1 MIELVQLIAS
11 SVLQVPF
18 HPDPL
23 PSSSC
28 WLHAFGWIVVASAF
42 QTNHY
47 SQTSKQD
54 LFAKQMLSFFTL
66 LRNCPTKSPM
76 MSYGFTSLKA
86 PETEECVSN
95 WSETRSESIHA
106 IRRQR
111 RTITGW
117 DPMLDA
123 KRGSKKRIAGIK
135 KATRPLQ
142 FLAQNAILE
151 IV

>member
-1 MIELVQLIAS
+1 
-11 SVLQVPF
+11 
-18 HPDPL
+18 
-23 PSSSC
+23 
-28 WLHAFGWIVVASAF
+28 
-42 QTNHY
+42 
-47 SQTSKQD
+47 
-54 LFAKQMLSFFTL
+54 
-66 LRNCPTKSPM
+66 M
-76 MSYGFTSLKA
+76 MSYGFTSLQA

-135 KATRPLQ
+135 KAARPLQ

>member
-1 MIELVQLIAS
+1 MIELVQELALWSQLIAS
-11 SVLQVPF
+11 SVFRVPF

-54 LFAKQMLSFFTL
+54 LFAKQMLLFFTL

-76 MSYGFTSLKA
+76 ASYGFISLKA
-86 PETEECVSN
+86 SFLKSARRETHHHCWRYIS
-95 WSETRSESIHA
+95 RSAHFFRSRK
-106 IRRQR
+106 RRCPVMR
-111 RTITGW
+111 CCFKRSV
-117 DPMLDA
+117 LDCLVA
-123 KRGSKKRIAGIK
+123 FVVMA
-135 KATRPLQ
+135 
-142 FLAQNAILE
+142 FD
-151 IV
+151 V

>member
-1 MIELVQLIAS
+1 
-11 SVLQVPF
+11 
-18 HPDPL
+18 
-23 PSSSC
+23 
-28 WLHAFGWIVVASAF
+28 
-42 QTNHY
+42 
-47 SQTSKQD
+47 
-54 LFAKQMLSFFTL
+54 
-66 LRNCPTKSPM
+66 M

-95 WSETRSESIHA
+95 CSETRSESIHA

-123 KRGSKKRIAGIK
+123 KRGKKRIAGIK
-135 KATRPLQ
+135 KAARPLQ